1 MRLQGKVGIITAAA
15 SGMGRAGAEIF
26 ARKGAAVTI
35 VDRDEQAIN
44 QVAEE
49 IKKKGGKTLAIAAD
63 LQDDTMA
70 TGIVNQ
76 TTSEFGCLDFVWNH
90 LGHPGPATV
99 EGVNMAE
106 YELACDLNMRS
117 QLVTTEAAIPHM
129 RERGAGSLVYTAS
142 TAGIMGSPMSPVY
155 SMVKHG
161 IVGFVRSLAKRLG
174 PDNIRVNAI
183 CPGPIDT
190 PMLRVFVNRPDSS
203 PDALGRAPD
212 EVENLVA
219 ERASASPLGRYGQPH
234 EVANAALFLV
244 SDDASYITGVALPVD
259 GGITA

>member
-1 MRLQGKVGIITAAA
+1 MSLQGKVGIITAAA

-26 ARKGAAVTI
+26 ARKDAAVAI

-49 IKKKGGKTLAIAAD
+49 IKQKGGKTLAISAD
-63 LQDDTMA
+63 LKDDTMA
-70 TGIVNQ
+70 TGIVDQ
-76 TTSEFGCLDFVWNH
+76 ATSEFGCLDFVWNH

-106 YELACDLNMRS
+106 YELACDLKMRA

-129 RERGAGSLVYTAS
+129 QKRGAGSLVYTAS
-142 TAGIMGSPMSPVY
+142 NAGIKGSPMS
-155 SMVKHG
+155 
-161 IVGFVRSLAKRLG
+161 
-174 PDNIRVNAI
+174 
-183 CPGPIDT
+183 PGPIDT

-203 PDALGRAPD
+203 PDAPGRTPD

-219 ERASASPLGRYGQPH
+219 GRASASPLGRYGQPH
-234 EVANAALFLV
+234 EVANAALFQV
-244 SDDASYITGVALPVD
+244 SDDASYVTGVAVPVD